1 MNLHEFTKDSPGNLI
16 GIPAGSSAFVP
27 SPAPAHI
34 ILSPST
40 EQLFELASV
49 SLGVLRG
56 LGETLHNPK
65 LLLKPFLRRE
75 AELSSRIEGTYA
87 SQEELLLFE
96 VNPTAEPSKPDVKEV
111 ANYVDAMEYGLERLK
126 TLPVSLR
133 LIRELHERLM
143 KDVRGSDKLPGEFRK
158 RPNYI
163 GDLAGGILVARFIP
177 PPPSELI
184 RCLNE
189 FELWL
194 HDRSN
199 MRILVKLAVA
209 HYQFEAIH
217 PFEDGNGRIGRL
229 LLPLLLCERG
239 LLPKPMLHLS
249 AFFEKHRVTYQDHLL
264 KVSQTGAWEPWIKFF
279 LQGVLEQS
287 EEASKRTKKLLELQ
301 QQYRTK
307 MQSIKASSR
316 VLQLVDDLFTTPALT
331 ITMVEKRLRVTYPTA
346 QQWVEKLVAAGI
358 LLEVT
363 GQKRNRVYLAPGII
377 EILSAPKTPGK

>member
-1 MNLHEFTKDSPGNLI
+1 
-16 GIPAGSSAFVP
+16 
-27 SPAPAHI
+27 
-34 ILSPST
+34 
-40 EQLFELASV
+40 
-49 SLGVLRG
+49 
-56 LGETLHNPK
+56 
-65 LLLKPFLRRE
+65 
-75 AELSSRIEGTYA
+75 
-87 SQEELLLFE
+87 
-96 VNPTAEPSKPDVKEV
+96 
-111 ANYVDAMEYGLERLK
+111 MEYGLERLK